1 MIDRWD
7 EAEAAR
13 CDSDLTACVYVSRL
27 LGAEPALVLFGGG
40 NTSVKSGV
48 DAGVLYVKGSG
59 ADLAQVEERDF
70 TALRLAQV
78 QQLIDAGDLTN
89 TQLAQAA
96 SACVIGNGPRP
107 SIETLLHAV
116 LPHRFVLHSHADSIL
131 AITNTDH
138 GDRTAAEIFGALAPR
153 VPFRESGFE
162 LAKAAHEAYRAHA
175 TSSTIG
181 LILLHHGVFSF
192 GDSARSAYGNML
204 RLVNLAEAFLSSRNA
219 WKLPASSTPRIWTT
233 EQVIELR
240 CAISRA
246 AGVPLVLQLQDTPEF
261 RAFAENPSAAN
272 WWEEGPATPQH
283 AVFVKRK
290 PLFGRDVQ
298 AYAREYRSEVG
309 RHRPGSSLKALGLDP
324 APRVVVDAQLGVW
337 TAGINAH
344 YAAMTAEILR
354 HDIEIISRASGHDRY
369 AGLPGSAVLDAEIN
383 YGGFEAKARAR
394 YSERDCLLGEVAL
407 LAGDADASSAGI
419 AHVLTERGAEVAAPA
434 AERISGA
441 TLQISP
447 TDRSPES
454 YIRELVRQVG
464 GLDILILRPGWEA
477 WLPAC
482 RRLLQQAPRGGR
494 IVLVGPADWSAR
506 ALREV
511 VSIPGL
517 RVSTVDCDVG
527 VAPPHLEQDLAQAC
541 AANPDVLQ
549 RV

>member
-13 CDSDLTACVYVSRL
+13 CDSDLAACVYVSRL

-40 NTSVKSGV
+40 NTSVKSGA

-59 ADLAQVEERDF
+59 ADLAQVEEHDF
-70 TALRLAQV
+70 TALRLTEV
-78 QQLIDAGDLTN
+78 QRLVDTGDLTN
-89 TQLAQAA
+89 AQLAQAA
-96 SACVIGNGPRP
+96 AACVIGNGPRP

-138 GDRTAAEIFGALAPR
+138 GDRSAAEIFGELAPC

-162 LAKAAHEAYRAHA
+162 LAKAAHEAYRAQA
-175 TSSTIG
+175 TSRTIG

-192 GDSARSAYGNML
+192 GDTARRAYGNML
-204 RLVNLAEAFLSSRNA
+204 RLVNLAEAFLASRNA
-219 WKLPASSTPRIWTT
+219 WRLPASTAPRTWTT
-233 EQVIELR
+233 EQASELR

-261 RAFAENPSAAN
+261 GAFAETPSAAN

-290 PLFGRDVQ
+290 PLFGRDVD
-298 AYAREYRSEVG
+298 AYAREYRSEVT
-309 RHRPGSSLKALGLDP
+309 RHRPGASLHALGLDP

-344 YAAMTAEILR
+344 YAQMTAEILR
-354 HDIEIISRASGHDRY
+354 HDVEIISRASGHDRY

-407 LAGDADASSAGI
+407 LTGDADASSAVV
-419 AHVLTERGAEVAAPA
+419 AHALTARGAEVASPA

-441 TLQISP
+441 TLPISP
-447 TDRSPES
+447 TDRSPEG
-454 YIRELVRQVG
+454 YIRELVRHVG
-464 GLDILILRPGWEA
+464 GLDILILRPGWEN

-482 RRLLQQAPRGGR
+482 RHLLRHAPRGGR
-494 IVLVGPADWSAR
+494 VVLVGPSAWTAR
-506 ALREV
+506 ARTEL
-511 VSIPGL
+511 VSDSGL
-517 RVSTVDCDVG
+517 RVSAIVCDVG
-527 VAPPHLEQDLAQAC
+527 VAPPQLEQDVAQAC
-541 AANPDVLQ
+541 AVNPDVLQ
-549 RV
+549 SA